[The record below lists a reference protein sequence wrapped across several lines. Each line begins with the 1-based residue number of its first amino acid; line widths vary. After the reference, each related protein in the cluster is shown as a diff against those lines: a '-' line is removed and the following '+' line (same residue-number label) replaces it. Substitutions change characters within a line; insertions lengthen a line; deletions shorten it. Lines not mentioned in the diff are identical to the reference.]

1 MPTKAGYMAIIGK
14 PNVGK
19 STLMNAAI
27 GAKLS
32 IVTDKPQT
40 TRKRVLGIS
49 TRNDTQIV
57 FVDTPGILKP
67 RYEMQRSM
75 MGYVSEALETAD
87 AITVMIDAPKIDR
100 GEKILPDEVLE
111 TLIKLPQSK
120 ILLINKI
127 DEFKDVK
134 LSLPIIQ
141 SAAQLSLFQEIL
153 PVSALKGVNVD
164 KYLQIAESI
173 MPEGE
178 FYYDPEILS
187 SQPERFFTSELIREQ
202 VFQMFSEEVPYS
214 TEVSILEFKERAAG
228 KWFIHAEIIVE
239 KDTQKAIILGKG
251 GVKIKELG
259 ERARRALE
267 NHFELPVYLE
277 LFVKVREKWRSKP
290 GMLKS
295 FGY

>member
-141 SAAQLSLFQEIL
+141 SAAQLNLFQEIL